1 MGYRIK
7 EVREAKKMTQEELSK
22 KSGVSRG
29 TISALENG
37 TVRTTTTKT
46 LARIALALDTKVENI
61 FLPTVC
67 NRLNT

>member
-7 EVREAKKMTQEELSK
+7 EVREEKRMTQEELAK

-37 TVRTTTTKT
+37 SMRSTGSKT
-46 LARIALALDTKVENI
+46 LLRIASALGVSIGEI
-61 FLPTVC
+61 FFTESV
-67 NRLNT
+67 

>member
-7 EVREAKKMTQEELSK
+7 EVREEKNMTQEELAE

-37 TVRTTTTKT
+37 SMRNTGSKT
-46 LARIALALDTKVENI
+46 LLRIASALCVTIDRI
-61 FLPTVC
+61 FFAEGV
-67 NRLNT
+67 